1 MLINRNGVSLLVV
14 LLFGVIQFD
23 TQDAN
28 AVDVHPVD
36 STCADCH
43 LAGDATTV
51 ENAYELIGGQAAL
64 CGGCHEDALA
74 VAHPSDFSPGRP
86 MPEEYPVDWK
96 GDVTCSTCHEVH
108 GSTPGLIR
116 GEKRGRELC
125 LSCHELSFFTQ
136 MADTGLS
143 IQQVGHLK
151 ISSEALLV
159 PVDDYSMHC
168 LSCHSDGAG
177 GFLVDVDMSGNVR
190 HNGSAR
196 VAHPIGVD
204 YNLAMAR
211 GIERRSQ
218 FHPPA
223 ALNSKILLPNGMVSC
238 VSCHEGYSDKHGQL
252 VMSNAGSKLC
262 LECHDR

>member
-1 MLINRNGVSLLVV
+1 MLINRISAPLLVILV
-14 LLFGVIQFD
+14 AAVMQFD
-23 TQDAN
+23 TQIADAI
-28 AVDVHPVD
+28 DVHPVGA
-36 STCADCH
+36 SCADCH

-51 ENAYELIGGQAAL
+51 DNAYELIGDQGAL
-64 CGGCHEDALA
+64 CSGCHEDALA

-86 MPEEYPVDWK
+86 MPASYPVDWK
-96 GDVTCSTCHEVH
+96 GDVTCSTCHLVH
-108 GSTPGLIR
+108 GSKRGLIR
-116 GEKRGRELC
+116 GDKYGKELC
-125 LSCHELSFFTQ
+125 LSCHELSFFSR

-151 ISSEALLV
+151 VSKEELAV
-159 PVDDYSMHC
+159 PVDDYSLHC

-177 GFLVDVDMSGNVR
+177 GFLVEVDMSGNVR

-204 YNLAMAR
+204 YGVAMER
-211 GIERRSQ
+211 GISRGSR
-218 FHPPA
+218 FRPAA
-223 ALNSKILLPNGMVSC
+223 ALNKKVLLPNGMVSC
-238 VSCHEGYSDKHGQL
+238 VSCHEGYSEKHGVL